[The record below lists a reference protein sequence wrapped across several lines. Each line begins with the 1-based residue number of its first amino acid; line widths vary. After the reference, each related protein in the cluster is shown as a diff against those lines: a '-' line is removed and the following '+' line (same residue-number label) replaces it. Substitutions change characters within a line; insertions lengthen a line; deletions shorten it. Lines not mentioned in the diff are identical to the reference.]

1 MRKNQIAT
9 TTKDQLRKTFDN
21 GVCSRRAGGAILNTT
36 SVEIDE
42 ELQNRAVILTVNEER
57 EQTKTILENQ
67 REEET
72 LEGVLK
78 RKKKEGIIT
87 FHQNIQRLILPLA
100 VVNPYANELKF
111 PDTRLRMRRDQK
123 KYLT

>member
-1 MRKNQIAT
+1 M
-9 TTKDQLRKTFDN
+9 
-21 GVCSRRAGGAILNTT
+21 
-36 SVEIDE
+36 
-42 ELQNRAVILTVNEER
+42 TVNEER

-100 VVNPYANELKF
+100 VVNLCQRTQVSGHKTTNETGSKEVSNF
-111 PDTRLRMRRDQK
+111 NKNNSTDTPISKGSAYSEGRKWKRSGLYRSGEE
-123 KYLT
+123 